1 MLKGAQ
7 DVFVIVVNFISN
19 DWEAKHV
26 TIYLFEVSNT
36 SDANM
41 VLKL

>member
-1 MLKGAQ
+1 MFKWAC
-7 DVFVIVVNFISN
+7 DVFAIVVNFISN

-26 TIYLFEVSNT
+26 TIGLFEVKNISGV
-36 SDANM
+36 AM